1 MTNNPRVVFDTNGL
15 ISAALR
21 ELGKPRKTLNW
32 VSRSGVLLFSE
43 ETFQELER
51 TLYKP
56 RLLRL
61 LEEYQRRAF
70 LDWMRMRGNFIEVM
84 ETVRACSDPDDD
96 KFLELALSGLAD
108 YIVTGNIKDFPPSP
122 FEGIPIIRPAV
133 FVETFAL

>member
-1 MTNNPRVVFDTNGL
+1 MTNNPRVVFDTNVL

-96 KFLELALSGLAD
+96 KFLELALSGQAD

-122 FEGIPIIRPAV
+122 FEGIPIIRPAE
-133 FVETFAL
+133 FVETFTL

>member
-1 MTNNPRVVFDTNGL
+1 MTNNPRVVFDTNVL

-61 LEEYQRRAF
+61 LEE
-70 LDWMRMRGNFIEVM
+70 
-84 ETVRACSDPDDD
+84 
-96 KFLELALSGLAD
+96 
-108 YIVTGNIKDFPPSP
+108 
-122 FEGIPIIRPAV
+122 
-133 FVETFAL
+133 

>member
-1 MTNNPRVVFDTNGL
+1 MTNNPRVVFDTNVL

-21 ELGKPRKTLNW
+21 ELGKPRKALNW

-70 LDWMRMRGNFIEVM
+70 LDWMRMRGSFIEVM

-96 KFLELALSGLAD
+96 KFLELALSGQAD
-108 YIVTGNIKDFPPSP
+108 YIVTGNIRDFPPSP
-122 FEGIPIIRPAV
+122 FEGIPIIRPAE